1 MAARKSRKEDK
12 KIFIFDYV
20 CAKLNFLGNPGG
32 VVVKIEADK
41 DDLTKR
47 RLKFTTT
54 WRVVLKN
61 DVGMLSIN
69 LGCAHKM
76 GTQVDTYAMVQTFF
90 PIKGDDHPPLYNR
103 GVKYSS

>member
-1 MAARKSRKEDK
+1 M
-12 KIFIFDYV
+12 
-20 CAKLNFLGNPGG
+20 
-32 VVVKIEADK
+32 VKIEADK

-76 GTQVDTYAMVQTFF
+76 GTQVDTYAMVQTIF
-90 PIKGDDHPPLYNR
+90 PTKGDDHPPLYNR